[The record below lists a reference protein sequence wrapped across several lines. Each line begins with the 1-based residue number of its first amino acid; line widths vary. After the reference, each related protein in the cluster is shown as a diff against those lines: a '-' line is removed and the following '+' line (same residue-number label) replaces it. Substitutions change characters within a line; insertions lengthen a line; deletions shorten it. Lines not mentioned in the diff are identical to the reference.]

1 MVARQPLPG
10 LTCHL
15 SDFPGSHNPT
25 GREAWTSGVCR
36 VEYPGVRKLGE
47 RDTHGDTQVETDGSK
62 AAEELK
68 RKRVKKEKGGK
79 REMERER
86 KAEVGEYK
94 ETQGMKKGKT
104 GRNIRDQEDD
114 KTEKWG

>member
-68 RKRVKKEKGGK
+68 RKRVKKEKGG
-79 REMERER
+79 RER
-86 KAEVGEYK
+86 WK
-94 ETQGMKKGKT
+94 EKEKLTGGIQRDSGNEKGKNRQQYK
-104 GRNIRDQEDD
+104 GPER
-114 KTEKWG
+114 